1 MTSRSLRAAVV
12 CLLVGGVAALPG
24 AVDRPAAAASPT
36 AATSQAASPP
46 AAPAATTPAGHEPTV
61 GVDYADAR
69 KIAAGRKVPV
79 LIEFY
84 TDW

>member
-1 MTSRSLRAAVV
+1 MTSRNLGAAAI
-12 CLLVGGVAALPG
+12 CLLLGAVAALPG
-24 AVDRPAAAASPT
+24 AVERAT
-36 AATSQAASPP
+36 AAASPP
-46 AAPAATTPAGHEPTV
+46 AAPPQSTPTTTTAGHEPTV

-69 KIAAGRKVPV
+69 KIAARRKVPV